1 MLLRPESFLPLFF
14 SFLFCFLSFLPSLL
28 SFVFFFFFQQTPCYS
43 FPHFTSG
50 ICAYK
55 KSRESFFWV
64 SKWREKERAK
74 SEKRDLSHFFRREK
88 SDRRSFL
95 SLSLSLSFS
104 FSSFSLHTPAA
115 DIFLPL
121 MPPAALSAP
130 TRGDAGP
137 ARGGG
142 GSNQGR
148 NANTNNAA
156 AANANAPPPEEPLAD
171 GGILPRDAALIKGLL
186 RSMVR

>member
-14 SFLFCFLSFLPSLL
+14 SFLLSFVSSFLAFFRFFLLFPTNTVLLVSPFYFRHLCIQKVKGEFFLGFEVERKRESKERKARPLSLL
-28 SFVFFFFFQQTPCYS
+28 STREERSTFV
-43 FPHFTSG
+43 
-50 ICAYK
+50 
-55 KSRESFFWV
+55 
-64 SKWREKERAK
+64 
-74 SEKRDLSHFFRREK
+74 
-88 SDRRSFL
+88 